1 MSTAA
6 QPLVKIIDLN
16 LIQAFDT
23 WAVQRGMRGR
33 DIADT
38 IAKVMRYWVSFAMA
52 KVPRGDA
59 AKIRTDLKRIITT
72 YSNLRTIAGGK
83 TNLRTRKTTR
93 DSRADQL
100 RGTMAAAIVSILNYK
115 GARDLAKARSPQFY
129 AKVNQFI
136 GARAYSANSHRSG
149 FLPAINVL
157 GRGTGKGTANTQ
169 AIAGRLPKYRHP
181 AGLIAH
187 KFTDDIA
194 SILVE
199 NFASQSGNHPFRL
212 RPDGITG
219 LAGGAFDTALAE
231 VITMIGKFL
240 QTDLQ
245 QAALKAG
252 FKVTT
257 AAAA

>member
-1 MSTAA
+1 MSDSG

-16 LIQAFDT
+16 LIQAFDQ

-33 DIADT
+33 DSADT

-59 AKIRTDLKRIITT
+59 AKIRQDLRRIITT
-72 YSNLRTIAGGK
+72 YSNLRAIAGPK

-93 DSRADQL
+93 DARADQL
-100 RGTMAAAIVSILNYK
+100 RGSMAAAIVAILNYR

-136 GARAYSANSHRSG
+136 NARAHSANHHRSG

-157 GRGTGKGTANTQ
+157 GRGTGKGTANS
-169 AIAGRLPKYRHP
+169 AAVAGRLPKYQHP
-181 AGLIAH
+181 PGAVAH
-187 KFTDDIA
+187 KFTDQLA

-199 NFASQSGNHPFRL
+199 NFASAAGPHAA
-212 RPDGITG
+212 GITG
-219 LAGGAFDTALAE
+219 LAGGAFDAGLTE
-231 VITMIGKFL
+231 VIAMIGNFL
-240 QTDLQ
+240 RDDLLKSA
-245 QAALKAG
+245 QAAG
-252 FKVTT
+252 FAVTPRP
-257 AAAA
+257 AAA